1 MTNNNLVLY
10 SSNMIKKAK
19 TSNRSIVMEVAT
31 TLFLEKG
38 YQVTSMDEIVAV
50 SKVSKT
56 NIYYH
61 FKSKEELLAAIVDQ
75 MIGQYNHIIDD
86 ITQKTEQSV
95 VERIGQITM
104 LLSEHQSN
112 SLGGC
117 PFLTIYVQTSHEFEF
132 VRKAISRFFQNQ
144 QHTIENL
151 LQEGITR
158 KEFSTQI
165 PPSQLAALILSTI
178 EGALFLQHTRQD
190 DLLLPNILQT
200 LAFMLK

>member
-1 MTNNNLVLY
+1 
-10 SSNMIKKAK
+10 MIKKTK
-19 TSNRSIVMEVAT
+19 TSNRSIVMRVAT

-75 MIGQYNHIIDD
+75 MVDHYNHIIDN
-86 ITQKTEQSV
+86 IVQKTHLPV
-95 VERIGQITM
+95 VERIGEITM

-132 VRKAISRFFQNQ
+132 VRETIGSFFQNQ
-144 QHTIENL
+144 MHTIENL

-158 KEFSTQI
+158 KEFSSQL

-178 EGALFLQHTRQD
+178 EGALFLQHTRKD
-190 DLLLPNILQT
+190 PLLLPNILQT